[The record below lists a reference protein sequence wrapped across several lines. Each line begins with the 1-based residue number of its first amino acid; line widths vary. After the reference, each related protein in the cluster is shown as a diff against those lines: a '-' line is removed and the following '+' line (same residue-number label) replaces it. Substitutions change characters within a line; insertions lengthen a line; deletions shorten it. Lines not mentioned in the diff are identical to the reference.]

1 MQECAYGRWNL
12 FTSASDLTASNQ
24 SIRAPIDAGLPI
36 SALGLDLFQPD
47 SRHTARRSRSRRLWL
62 SLSELVDRD
71 AINCRQI
78 QAE

>member
-1 MQECAYGRWNL
+1 MLVFQFL
-12 FTSASDLTASNQ
+12 L
-24 SIRAPIDAGLPI
+24 
-36 SALGLDLFQPD
+36 LDLVFRILVD
-47 SRHTARRSRSRRLWL
+47 TARRSRSRRLWL